1 MSIRRILFAAALAF
15 LCQTAVADFWGELGQ
30 LMPKPVQT
38 IFESVREEL
47 NGGVTPQRREELFKV
62 LQDAVT
68 ASVPYE
74 NSVDA
79 INDVLNRL
87 GKNQPVTDAE
97 IEQLTKSVACDALKY
112 AITKKL
118 SPALAAKV
126 NPIIDGVIAG
136 GVQGGIEA
144 AADQIANEIAAQL
157 PGYPSA
163 KQVGDVIRKVAK
175 GTLTTADIDNAVNAV
190 AVDSLKYAITK
201 NLEPQV
207 ADKINKI
214 IDATVK
220 GGLQGG
226 LNEGIDQ
233 AVAQIEQYLPGK
245 DSATAIGNTLKKAA
259 SGSLTAADVQTTVN
273 VVAVDTL
280 KYAIGQIF
288 DQETAE
294 KINKIINATVAGGL
308 QGGVN
313 AAIDQAV
320 AEIEQY
326 LPSKASA
333 TAIGDTLKKAAS
345 GSLTAADINDAVTT
359 VGTDYVN
366 SLLDKAD
373 MPGDVRKLAKEV
385 ATGAIDGIVDGAFS
399 GGLGGAVTGLRDG
412 VCDGLANYVEDRV
425 SDVLGDQAGK
435 EVRDALVNVAKSSNP
450 WTTLK
455 TELKGLAANK
465 VVLDAAQK
473 YAAGQLDNVI
483 AKCPALSKV
492 CQILGIDGNG
502 IAQTVR
508 NVFDVLMNSG
518 ISDKMKA
525 LKSMAANGAILMID
539 NAANWATQWLM
550 SGLVP
555 KAANWAEDLLE
566 DIGPTGTVAGDML
579 SKLKKVAEKYQ
590 DPTQVK
596 IISQGMGTKV
606 QTCVDNIL
614 RSL

>member
-1 MSIRRILFAAALAF
+1 MEASLRS
-15 LCQTAVADFWGELGQ
+15 AV
-30 LMPKPVQT
+30 
-38 IFESVREEL
+38 R
-47 NGGVTPQRREELFKV
+47 
-62 LQDAVT
+62 
-68 ASVPYE
+68 PYG

-97 IEQLTKSVACDALKY
+97 IGQLTKSVAGDALKY
-112 AITKKL
+112 AITKKF

-144 AADQIANEIAAQL
+144 AADQITNEIAAQL

-190 AVDSLKYAITK
+190 AVDSLKYAITR
-201 NLEPQV
+201 NLEPQI

-226 LNEGIDQ
+226 LDETIDQ

-245 DSATAIGNTLKKAA
+245 
-259 SGSLTAADVQTTVN
+259 
-273 VVAVDTL
+273 
-280 KYAIGQIF
+280 
-288 DQETAE
+288 
-294 KINKIINATVAGGL
+294 
-308 QGGVN
+308 
-313 AAIDQAV
+313 
-320 AEIEQY
+320 
-326 LPSKASA
+326 ASA
-333 TAIGDTLKKAAS
+333 TAIGGTLKKAAS
-345 GSLTAADINDAVTT
+345 GSLTAADINEAVTT

-366 SLLDKAD
+366 SLLEKAD
-373 MPGDVRKLAKEV
+373 MPGNVRKLAKEV

-450 WTTLK
+450 WTALK

-483 AKCPALSKV
+483 TKCPALSKV

-502 IAQTVR
+502 IVQTAR
-508 NVFDVLMNSG
+508 NVFGVLMNSG
-518 ISDKMKA
+518 ISDKMKE
-525 LKSMAANGAILMID
+525 LKSMAFNGAKLMIA
-539 NAANWATQWLM
+539 NAANWATQRLM
-550 SGLVP
+550 SALVP
-555 KAANWAEDLLE
+555 KTANWAEDLLE

-614 RSL
+614 RNHQSAD